1 MTIIIC
7 DISEK
12 YSEHIYIL
20 GTQIENIYFS
30 FLRSAWGKVS
40 RNEKQNK
47 IAYVFQKKKQQILK
61 RFAWSSHQA
70 EPCYFL
76 RNLVVYQI

>member
-1 MTIIIC
+1 MKTKAFLFF
-7 DISEK
+7 ISTC
-12 YSEHIYIL
+12 L
-20 GTQIENIYFS
+20 
-30 FLRSAWGKVS
+30 GKVA

-47 IAYVFQKKKQQILK
+47 IAYVYQKKKQQILK